1 MDIPLVFF
9 GRTCLPEKFS
19 SVTANGDEAAQEAT
33 QHLIDTGSRRIAFI
47 GGPNHLDMV
56 RRRKHGYL
64 EALRENRI
72 PIDRELV
79 VCERIDYEWALN
91 ATIRLLESENRP
103 DAILAFNDII
113 TFAAFTAIKQLGL
126 RIPDDVALIGF
137 TDDVHARYVT
147 PKLSAIED
155 QSILMGQTACRLLLK
170 NIGGDRKI
178 YREIVPQ
185 KVIIRETS
193 ARRK

>member
-1 MDIPLVFF
+1 M
-9 GRTCLPEKFS
+9 
-19 SVTANGDEAAQEAT
+19 
-33 QHLIDTGSRRIAFI
+33 
-47 GGPNHLDMV
+47 
-56 RRRKHGYL
+56 
-64 EALRENRI
+64 
-72 PIDRELV
+72 
-79 VCERIDYEWALN
+79 
-91 ATIRLLESENRP
+91 
-103 DAILAFNDII
+103 
-113 TFAAFTAIKQLGL
+113 
-126 RIPDDVALIGF
+126 ALIGF

-155 QSILMGQTACRLLLK
+155 QSILMGQTACRLLLR